1 MVSILKNRGVDRK
14 PRHITPT
21 ELKRHKIVSLL
32 EYGIK
37 PADICA
43 KMGYGHDLVRLVD
56 MKRRA
61 GQSMAPNFKGR
72 KRTTRTPEFLEEIGH
87 IFKEK
92 PEQNYRETA
101 RELGVCDRIV
111 RQSAKELGFKSYK
124 HRHRALLTK
133 QTKLKRL
140 ERCEELLVWLHTPAN
155 QSTVIIF
162 SGIYPID

>member
-1 MVSILKNRGVDRK
+1 
-14 PRHITPT
+14 
-21 ELKRHKIVSLL
+21 
-32 EYGIK
+32 
-37 PADICA
+37 
-43 KMGYGHDLVRLVD
+43 MGYGHDLVRLVD

-72 KRTTRTPEFLEEIGH
+72 QRTTRTPEFLEEICH

-140 ERCEELLVWLHTPAN
+140 ERCEELLVWLQTPAN

-162 SGIYPID
+162 SGIYPIDWSLILIQGSPVNMTPLGIGKSVIQTECHINRWFLVL